1 MTSLMSVSYTHL
13 DVYKRQVKNV
23 CKNKKIVVRDG
34 DKIILEKKRKHMIP
48 SEMESI
54 NINKELLKQIT
65 GNISVS
71 VEEA

>member
-1 MTSLMSVSYTHL
+1 
-13 DVYKRQVKNV
+13 
-23 CKNKKIVVRDG
+23 
-34 DKIILEKKRKHMIP
+34 MIP